1 MPLGAVV
8 TKAAANDGQQTH
20 DLLKALV
27 LQPPA
32 AKVPVEQI
40 DPRDLPTVRA
50 DGAYGNGRPAN
61 GPSRRASGW
70 RLPAGAKPSGL
81 ASAWFVVPW
90 NGVMRCSLSSVALSD
105 GTTAATGSISDGFR
119 WPPASSSSEQVS
131 SRSS

>member
-50 DGAYGNGRPAN
+50 DGAYGNGPTRQRAIEA
-61 GPSRRASGW
+61 GFRMEAPSRGQTKRPGIGVVRCAVERGHALLAQFGRVVRRYDRSDRFYLGWVQMAAYIIFIRA
-70 RLPAGAKPSGL
+70 
-81 ASAWFVVPW
+81 
-90 NGVMRCSLSSVALSD
+90 
-105 GTTAATGSISDGFR
+105 GFF
-119 WPPASSSSEQVS
+119 P
-131 SRSS
+131 